1 MVRPEVAR
9 QKVANALARLEQ
21 AETLVRGSGEGVPAD
36 QQASDLASFYLLLA
50 IQEAIDLA
58 AHWISDAGWIPPA
71 DAGGT
76 FQLLAERGAID
87 PDLARGLRAAQPDRT
102 QRPQPRSLPSPG
114 RIRARNGD
122 PPALPGR
129 GFRGGRDLGPQGHRR
144 IGLPTTLISLTLSAA
159 ELARLARH

>member
-21 AETLVRGSGEGVPAD
+21 AETLVKGSSEGVPAAH
-36 QQASDLASFYLLLA
+36 QASDLASFYLLLA

-58 AHWISDAGWIPPA
+58 AHWVSDAGWIPPA

-87 PDLARGLRAAQPDRT
+87 PDLARGLRAAAALRNRIAHNYP
-102 QRPQPRSLPSPG
+102 SLDHFRLQG
-114 RIRARNGD
+114 EFE
-122 PPALPGR
+122 R
-129 GFRGGRDLGPQGHRR
+129 GVATLRR
-144 IGLPTTLISLTLSAA
+144 FLAAVSAA
-159 ELARLARH
+159 AGI